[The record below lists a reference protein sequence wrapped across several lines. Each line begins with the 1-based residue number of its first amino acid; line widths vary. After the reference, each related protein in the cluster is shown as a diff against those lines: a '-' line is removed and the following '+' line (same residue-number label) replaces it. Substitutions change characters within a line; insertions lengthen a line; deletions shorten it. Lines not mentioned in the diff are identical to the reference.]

1 MKTVIWNIDF
11 KCNLLCKGCNAF
23 EGNVLFPKDKI
34 EDFID
39 EMKYNKVKIVSVTGG
54 EPTLHPDLP
63 RILKTLKEHKFMTHI
78 ATNGTNKFVLSK
90 IYPYL
95 DAATISLD
103 SHIPELHNEYRGRKI
118 FDIVVESMRYLKP
131 KVKVLTSN
139 ILVTDFNYDK
149 IGEYANFVNKEL
161 GLPVSMCFPDNSS
174 YYYEKVPVENDQIKE
189 AFNFAFEK
197 YKEFKFGNTRTYYKE
212 AVDWLEK
219 RDVQRC
225 RAGEEVFYA
234 DYHGDVYPCF
244 YKTAKKLNSNRK
256 WDDYTNTCND
266 CFIQCFREPS
276 ETNFIEQATL
286 VSKIYLYNR
295 KNIGHTTLNANSP
308 MQRYV
313 PPDS

>member
-1 MKTVIWNIDF
+1 MRTVIWNIDF

-34 EDFID
+34 EDFVE

-63 RILKTLKEHKFMTHI
+63 RILKTLKEHKFITHI

-118 FDIVVESMRYLKP
+118 FDVVVESMRYLKP

-149 IGEYANFVNKEL
+149 IGDYAKYVNSEI

-174 YYYEKVPVENDQIKE
+174 YYYEKVPVKDEQIKE
-189 AFNFAFEK
+189 AFNFAFEN
-197 YKEFKFGNTRTYYKE
+197 YKEYKFGNTRTYYKE
-212 AVDWLEK
+212 AVDWIDK
-219 RDVQRC
+219 KDVQRC

-244 YKTAKKLNSNRK
+244 YKTTKKLNSNRK

-276 ETNFIEQATL
+276 MNNIFEQAKL
-286 VSKIYLYNR
+286 VSRIYLYNR
-295 KNIGHTTLNANSP
+295 KNIGHSTPNANSP